1 MKSPSCVRLFPGS
14 SVHGILQARTL
25 EWVDISFSRG
35 SSQPRDRT
43 QVSCIAGRCFILWAT
58 REARW
63 LYALYF
69 NTQNIRSIKWKDTWK
84 SFLLLAQIPRFVS
97 SDWTYLIISLS
108 IKAKSFD
115 CLIGTISPEPSLFL
129 GSYKFPY
136 LFWSRNNDL
145 TYCPSDIS
153 ALLPPKDFCTGSS
166 FCPRS
171 LSPKDPHLAS
181 PSQVQTLKAF
191 AEMLASWVVYPNCVT
206 YNSANPCTVSGTL

>member
-1 MKSPSCVRLFPGS
+1 MSDSLWAMDCSPPGS

-35 SSQPRDRT
+35 SSQPRERT
-43 QVSCIAGRCFILWAT
+43 RVSCIAGRRFILWAT
-58 REARW
+58 REAQW

-69 NTQNIRSIKWKDTWK
+69 NTQNIRSIRWKDTWK

-129 GSYKFPY
+129 GSYNSLIY
-136 LFWSRNNDL
+136 SDQGTMILL
-145 TYCPSDIS
+145 IVLQTYQPFSHPKTS
-153 ALLPPKDFCTGSS
+153 ALALSS
-166 FCPRS
+166 APE
-171 LSPKDPHLAS
+171 
-181 PSQVQTLKAF
+181 AF
-191 AEMLASWVVYPNCVT
+191 HVRT
-206 YNSANPCTVSGTL
+206 HI